1 MARARTTRRSLV
13 LSLLACLLLPSAG
26 GGCLRVP
33 SMTAESAC
41 GAVCGTPHMRELCL
55 GTLVP
60 GQGAGAPAVPV
71 TRLAMAA
78 VRGALGSYTA
88 TTAAATSL
96 INGVSVRDG
105 EKAAFGDCMVG
116 YGSARVAMAR
126 VADDLAGGCD
136 KVDRDLNADYTAG
149 LRGMDMCS
157 RGMLG
162 YPASPL
168 YAMNL
173 ADRNKTQLA
182 ALLGSLATPLA
193 PGGRQ

>member
-1 MARARTTRRSLV
+1 MARARTTRRSLI
-13 LSLLACLLLPSAG
+13 LSLLACLLLPAAG

-33 SMTAESAC
+33 SMTAESA
-41 GAVCGTPHMRELCL
+41 CGTPHMRELCL

-78 VRGALGSYTA
+78 VCGALGSYTA

-116 YGSARVAMAR
+116 YGS
-126 VADDLAGGCD
+126 DLAGGCD

-182 ALLGSLATPLA
+182 ALLGSLDRNPAAARRTPIKWA
-193 PGGRQ
+193 AS